1 VLKILTSPRGIM
13 MLEPE
18 LEKYYNNYLDLFMT
32 EGWTQFEEDTNN
44 IIESIKLLN
53 LEDAKAL
60 HKAQGQLQILNWVIA
75 WKGSVRSSLDT
86 LKAEPIEVVEEDF
99 E

>member
-1 VLKILTSPRGIM
+1 

-32 EGWTQFEEDTNN
+32 EGWTQFEEDTKN
-44 IIESIKLLN
+44 IIDSIILLN

-60 HKAQGQLQILNWVIA
+60 HKAQGQLQILNWVMD
-75 WKGSVRSSLDT
+75 WKESVKSSLDT
-86 LKAEPIEVVEEDF
+86 LKAEPIEAVQEDF